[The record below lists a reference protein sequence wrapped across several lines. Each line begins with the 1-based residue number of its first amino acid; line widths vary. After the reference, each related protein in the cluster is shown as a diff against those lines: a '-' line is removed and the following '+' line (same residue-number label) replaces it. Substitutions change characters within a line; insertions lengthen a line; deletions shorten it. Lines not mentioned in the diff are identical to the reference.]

1 MLRRNVI
8 SPDVMFSFAFLLGRR
23 ANGGC
28 PSIVRRLRSFRNRRV
43 LARRCLALC
52 LSLGMLMP
60 PGFSQDTTQQPP
72 ARKPPQP
79 QPKPPA
85 STPPQEKQVLPTYE
99 GQNVSRVELAGR
111 PDLKTDE
118 LQSMLPLK
126 AGQPFSRAKID
137 ESVAVLKST
146 NQFQDVQ
153 LRVVPDINGVRVMLI
168 LQPGLYF
175 GMYEFPGAVGRG
187 FSYSRLLQV
196 SNYPPEGPYTQAD
209 VTNATATLVHFFE
222 RNGYFEAKVEPRLT
236 TYPKDQLVNVTFET
250 TLGRRAKFGNVDL
263 EGASPEQTKHLH
275 RVLRSLMARLRGSAI
290 RPGKRYSLKTLQN
303 ATQYMTNALMKQDHL
318 DAEVKLIGAEYDQ
331 ATNRADVKFH
341 IEEGPVIHVKVQGAH
356 LWSWTRRRLLPV
368 YAQVGVD
375 PEIIQE
381 GRRNLI
387 SNFQSKGYFNVQV
400 KADVQKQQN
409 GQTIV
414 YSITKGPRHKVA
426 DVGIAGNQSIDEGD
440 LLKHVAVQKARFLSH
455 GKYSERL
462 VTRSRRNLEAVYKSE
477 GFSSVRVTPQVKNDN
492 GNIAVT
498 FHVDEGPRDI
508 VEALNINGNETLSL
522 SQIAPKGLKVTE
534 GQPYSQKLVDQDRT
548 QIQAQYLRLG
558 YPTATF
564 RASAKPID
572 KDPHRLAVT
581 YQIYE
586 GPRVTTANIVTLG
599 RRATRQSFI
608 DRTADLQSG
617 EAMNS
622 QALLTSESKLY
633 QPGIFDWAEVN
644 PRRQITTQDREDV
657 VVKVHE
663 AKRNTLVYGFGFEVI
678 NRGGSVPGGTVAVPG
693 LPVTNL
699 PSNFKTSEKTFW
711 GPRGT
716 LEYTRR
722 NIRGKA
728 ESMTFSGLA
737 GRLVQRASVN
747 YQDPH
752 FRSSDWISNLTLQGE
767 HNSENPIF
775 TSRDFSFGPQLQ
787 RPLDDQGQKNLF
799 LRYSYKQTGLTR
811 LLIPDLVP
819 AQDQHVRLSTFSGSY
834 IRDTRDNVLDAHKGI
849 YESFEVGITPE
860 VLGASVSF
868 SRLTA
873 QTAYYKKLKGN
884 TIWANSIRLGFEKP
898 FSGSHVPLSEAFF
911 SGGGSTLR
919 GFPLNGAGPQRTISA
934 CGTPGD
940 VSTCAP
946 ITVPVGGNQLFIVNS
961 EFRIPVPLDLPLLG
975 NKLGIATFYDGGNVF
990 RSIGFHGQY
999 TNTFGGGLRYSTPV
1013 GPVRIDIGHNLNA
1026 PPGIKST
1033 QIFITLGQA
1042 F

>member
-1 MLRRNVI
+1 
-8 SPDVMFSFAFLLGRR
+8 MFSFAFLLGQK
-23 ANGGC
+23 ANGGV
-28 PSIVRRLRSFRNRRV
+28 SVVRRLRPCSIGGA
-43 LARRCLALC
+43 LARRSLALC
-52 LSLGMLMP
+52 LSLLMLVP
-60 PGFSQDTTQQPP
+60 PGFAQDTTQQPP
-72 ARKPPQP
+72 ARKPPEP

-99 GQNVSRVELAGR
+99 GQNVSSVELAGR
-111 PDLKTDE
+111 PDLKTEE
-118 LQSMLPLK
+118 LKSMLAIK
-126 AGQPFSRAKID
+126 AGQPFSRAKVD
-137 ESVAVLKST
+137 ESVAALKST
-146 NQFQDVQ
+146 QQFQDVQ
-153 LRVVPDINGVRVMLI
+153 LRVVPDINGIRVLLI
-168 LQPGLYF
+168 LQPGMYF

-196 SNYPPEGPYTQAD
+196 SNYPPEGPYTQED
-209 VTNATATLVHFFE
+209 VTNATATLVHFFQ
-222 RNGYFEAKVEPRLT
+222 RTGFFQAKVEPRLT

-250 TLGRRAKFGNVDL
+250 TLGRKAKFGKVDL

-275 RVLRSLMARLRGSAI
+275 SVLRSVLARLRGSAI
-290 RPGKRYSLKTLQN
+290 RQGKTYRLKTLQN

-318 DAEVKLIGAEYDQ
+318 DAEVKLIGAQYDP

-341 IEEGPVIHVKVQGAH
+341 IEEGPVIHVKVEGAH
-356 LWSWTRRRLLPV
+356 LWSWTKHKLLPV

-387 SNFQSKGYFNVQV
+387 SDFQSKGYFNVQV

-409 GQTIV
+409 GETIV
-414 YSITKGPRHKVA
+414 YAITKGPRHKVA
-426 DVGIAGNQSIDEGD
+426 DVDIAGNQAIDEGE
-440 LLKHVAVQKARFLSH
+440 LLKHVTVQKAHFLSH
-455 GKYSERL
+455 GKYSEKL
-462 VTRSRRNLEAVYKSE
+462 VAQSRKNLEAVYKSQ
-477 GFSSVRVTPQVKNDN
+477 GFSTVKVTQQVKNEN
-492 GNIAVT
+492 GNIGVT
-498 FHVDEGPRDI
+498 FRVDEGTRDI
-508 VEALNINGNETLSL
+508 VEAVNVNGNQTLPI
-522 SQIAPKGLKVTE
+522 SQIAPKGLKVTP
-534 GQPYSQKLVDQDRT
+534 GQPYSQKLVDEDRT

-564 RASAKPID
+564 RAMAKPVD

-586 GPRVTTANIVTLG
+586 GPKVTTANIVTLG
-599 RRATRQSFI
+599 RKDTRQSFI
-608 DRTADLQSG
+608 DRTTDLQSG
-617 EAMNS
+617 KAINS
-622 QALLTSESKLY
+622 EALLTSESKLY
-633 QPGIFDWAEVN
+633 QPGIFDWAEVD

-663 AKRNTLVYGFGFEVI
+663 ARRNTLIYGFGFEVI

-699 PSNFKTSEKTFW
+699 PSSFKTSEKTFW

-716 LEYTRR
+716 LEYTRK

-728 ESMTFSGLA
+728 ETLTFTGLG
-737 GRLVQRASVN
+737 GRLLQRGSIN
-747 YQDPH
+747 FQDPH
-752 FRSSDWISNLTLQGE
+752 FRSSDWISNLTLEGE

-775 TSRDFSFGPQLQ
+775 TSRDFTFGPQLQ

-799 LRYSYKQTGLTR
+799 LRYTYKQTGLTQ
-811 LLIPDLVP
+811 LLIPALVP
-819 AQDQHVRLSTFSGSY
+819 AQDQHVRLSTFAASY
-834 IRDTRDNVLDAHKGI
+834 IRDTRDNALDAHKGI
-849 YESFEVGITPE
+849 YESFETGITPE
-860 VLGASVSF
+860 ALGASVSF

-873 QTAYYKKLKGN
+873 QTAYYKKIKGN
-884 TIWANSIRLGFEKP
+884 TVWANSIRLGFEKP
-898 FSGSHVPLSEAFF
+898 FSGSHVPLSEEFF

-934 CGTPGD
+934 CGTPGNI
-940 VSTCAP
+940 STCAP

-990 RSIGFHGQY
+990 RTIGFHGQY
-999 TNTFGGGLRYSTPV
+999 TNTFGAGLRYSTPV